1 MKAIIVEDSR
11 LARNELKRLLEKF
24 PMLEI
29 IAEAQDSEEAK
40 QQIESLHPDL
50 VFLDIQLPGKSGFE
64 LLEELDYTPE
74 VVFTTAYSEYAL
86 KAFDFNALDYLVKP
100 IVPERLAAAIEK
112 VEQKLAQAE
121 QSSVP
126 KEQFSESDQIFVK
139 DNEQC
144 WFVKLGEISLL
155 EVNGNYTKIYFQNH
169 SPMVMKSLNYLEGRL
184 DPKVFFRA
192 NRQQIINL
200 KKVEKIIPWFS
211 GSLKIQLTNGREVE
225 ISRRQSAVFKEQLS
239 L

>member
-1 MKAIIVEDSR
+1 VKAIIVEDSR

-112 VEQKLAQAE
+112 VEQKLAQSE
-121 QSSVP
+121 SSSVP
-126 KEQFSESDQIFVK
+126 KEQLTESDQIFVK

-200 KKVEKIIPWFS
+200 KKVDKITPWFS
-211 GSLKIQLTNGREVE
+211 GSLKIQLNNGREVE
-225 ISRRQSAVFKEQLS
+225 ISRRQSAIFKEQLS

>member
-24 PMLEI
+24 PTLEI
-29 IAEAQDSEEAK
+29 VAEAQDSEEAK
-40 QQIESLHPDL
+40 QLIESLCPDL
-50 VFLDIQLPGKSGFE
+50 IFLDIQLPGKSGFE
-64 LLEELDYTPE
+64 LLEELDYVPE

-86 KAFDFNALDYLVKP
+86 KAFDYNALDYLLKP
-100 IVPERLAAAIEK
+100 IQPERLTAALEK
-112 VEQKLAQAE
+112 VEQKLAIRE
-121 QSSVP
+121 TTDTT
-126 KEQFSESDQIFVK
+126 KEQLTEADQIFVK

-169 SPMVMKSLNYLEGRL
+169 SPMVMKSLNYLESRL

-192 NRQQIINL
+192 NRQEIINL
-200 KKVEKIIPWFS
+200 KRVEKIIPWFS
-211 GSLKIQLTNGREVE
+211 GTLKVQLDNGREVE

>member
-24 PMLEI
+24 PTLEI
-29 IAEAQDSEEAK
+29 VAEAQNSEEAK
-40 QQIESLHPDL
+40 QLIESLCPDL
-50 VFLDIQLPGKSGFE
+50 IFLDIQLPGKSGFE
-64 LLEELDYTPE
+64 LLEELDYVPE

-86 KAFDFNALDYLVKP
+86 KAFDYNALDYLLKP
-100 IVPERLAAAIEK
+100 IQPERLTAALEK
-112 VEQKLAQAE
+112 VEQKLALRE
-121 QSSVP
+121 TTDTT
-126 KEQFSESDQIFVK
+126 KEQLTEADQIFVK

-169 SPMVMKSLNYLEGRL
+169 SPMVMKSLNYLESRL

-192 NRQQIINL
+192 NRQEIINL
-200 KKVEKIIPWFS
+200 KRVEKIIPWFS
-211 GSLKIQLTNGREVE
+211 GTLKVQLDNGREVE

>member
-1 MKAIIVEDSR
+1 M
-11 LARNELKRLLEKF
+11 ARNELKRLLEKF

-29 IAEAQDSEEAK
+29 VAEAQECEEAK
-40 QQIESLHPDL
+40 QLIESLCPDL
-50 VFLDIQLPGKSGFE
+50 IFLDIQLPGKSGFE
-64 LLEELDYTPE
+64 LLEELDYVPE

-86 KAFDFNALDYLVKP
+86 KAFDYNALDYLLKP
-100 IVPERLAAAIEK
+100 IQPERLTAALEK
-112 VEQKLAQAE
+112 VEQKLALRE
-121 QSSVP
+121 TTDTT
-126 KEQFSESDQIFVK
+126 KEQLTEADQIFVK

-169 SPMVMKSLNYLEGRL
+169 SPMVMKSLNYLESRL

-192 NRQQIINL
+192 NRQEIINL
-200 KKVEKIIPWFS
+200 KRVEKIIPWFS
-211 GSLKIQLTNGREVE
+211 GTLKVQLDNGREVE

>member
-24 PMLEI
+24 PALEI

-121 QSSVP
+121 QSITP
-126 KEQFSESDQIFVK
+126 KEQLTESDQIFVK

-200 KKVEKIIPWFS
+200 KKVDKITPWFS
-211 GSLKIQLTNGREVE
+211 GSLKIQLNNGREVE
-225 ISRRQSAVFKEQLS
+225 ISRRQSAIFKEQLS

>member
-11 LARNELKRLLEKF
+11 LARTELRRLLEKF
-24 PMLEI
+24 PTVEI
-29 IAEAQDSEEAK
+29 VAEAQNSEEAK
-40 QQIESLHPDL
+40 QLIESLCPDL

-64 LLEELDYTPE
+64 LLEELDYVPE

-86 KAFDFNALDYLVKP
+86 KAFDYNALDYLLKP
-100 IVPERLAAAIEK
+100 ILPERLAAALEK
-112 VEQKLAQAE
+112 VEQKMAAAE
-121 QSSVP
+121 QSSGKNEP
-126 KEQFSESDQIFVK
+126 LNESDQIFVK
-139 DNEQC
+139 ENEQC
-144 WFVKLGEISLL
+144 WFVKLAEIALL

-200 KKVEKIIPWFS
+200 KRVEKITPWFS
-211 GSLKIQLTNGREVE
+211 GTLKVQLGNGREVE
-225 ISRRQSAVFKEQLS
+225 ISRRQSAIFKEQLS

>member
-1 MKAIIVEDSR
+1 M
-11 LARNELKRLLEKF
+11 ARNELKRLLEKF
-24 PMLEI
+24 PTLEI

-121 QSSVP
+121 QSSAP
-126 KEQFSESDQIFVK
+126 KEQLTESDQIFVK

-200 KKVEKIIPWFS
+200 KKVDKIIPWFR
-211 GSLKIQLTNGREVE
+211 GSLKIQLNNGREVE
-225 ISRRQSAVFKEQLS
+225 ISRRQSAIFKEQLS

>member
-1 MKAIIVEDSR
+1 M
-11 LARNELKRLLEKF
+11 ARNELKRLLEKF
-24 PMLEI
+24 PTLEI
-29 IAEAQDSEEAK
+29 VAEAQNSEEAK
-40 QQIESLHPDL
+40 QLIESLCPDL
-50 VFLDIQLPGKSGFE
+50 IFLDIQLPGKSGFE
-64 LLEELDYTPE
+64 LLEELDYVPE

-86 KAFDFNALDYLVKP
+86 KAFDYNALDYLLKP
-100 IVPERLAAAIEK
+100 IQPERLTAALEK
-112 VEQKLAQAE
+112 VEQKLALRE
-121 QSSVP
+121 TTDTT
-126 KEQFSESDQIFVK
+126 KEQLTEADQIFVK

-169 SPMVMKSLNYLEGRL
+169 SPMVMKSLNYLESRL

-192 NRQQIINL
+192 NRQEIINL
-200 KKVEKIIPWFS
+200 KRVEKIIPWFS
-211 GSLKIQLTNGREVE
+211 GTLKVQLDNGREVE

>member
-1 MKAIIVEDSR
+1 M
-11 LARNELKRLLEKF
+11 ARNELKRLLEKF
-24 PMLEI
+24 PTLEI

-74 VVFTTAYSEYAL
+74 IVFTTAYSEYAL

-112 VEQKLAQAE
+112 VEQKLAQSE
-121 QSSVP
+121 SSSAP
-126 KEQFSESDQIFVK
+126 KEQLTESDQIFVK

-200 KKVEKIIPWFS
+200 KKVDKITPWFS
-211 GSLKIQLTNGREVE
+211 GSLKIQLNNGREVE
-225 ISRRQSAVFKEQLS
+225 ISRRQSAIFKEQLS